1 MTLLLVRLGEW
12 ILRRLLWLALFGGIA
27 IAGFAFY
34 LYLQENLYSETWRQ
48 NRLIEISLRKEQLIY
63 VSEQTAEQLTSLQQE
78 VDTLSSSLRKQ
89 QEEIVR
95 RKEQLE
101 ALVKLWNRV
110 ERLWSQEANEQYRRE
125 QLRLED
131 LERQQHRQY
140 RLFDVRRQENMAIE
154 KDLEA
159 LQDEIQA
166 LNYEQLQLEAARSQV
181 VHYLKLSYQ
190 RILPSI
196 LLAAVLIWI
205 APLIWKLFRYYLV
218 APLLLLGKP
227 IRLRKEPCPPPSL
240 QPRNVSQVL
249 NISPGEH
256 AMVKPEFLQASDESL
271 RRRTRWLLDW
281 HIPFTSMACRL
292 AMLVELRNRTPDFG
306 GILTVSSQ
314 EKIDI
319 ELTTLHLPEN
329 GRLIL
334 RPRYLAAVAKQQSH
348 PMRIRRHWRLF
359 HIHSWLT
366 LQFRYFEFEG
376 PCRLVLWG
384 SRGIRMETLQRRTE
398 FFPEARP
405 PHPKPPLLHTEEFS
419 TARRTNKHATVG
431 FTPDLAC
438 HSARAETFW
447 AYARGQNPL
456 FDDLFIG
463 EGIFLCQEVSTR
475 AEKGMLRR
483 WSESFW
489 DGFLKLFGW

>member
-34 LYLQENLYSETWRQ
+34 LYLQENLYSESWRQ
-48 NRLIEISLRKEQLIY
+48 NRLVEIN
-63 VSEQTAEQLTSLQQE
+63 
-78 VDTLSSSLRKQ
+78 LRKQ
-89 QEEIVR
+89 QLVHLSEQTDQQLSNLKQEVNKLSTDLRERQKEIVR
-95 RKEQLE
+95 RKEQLD

-125 QLRLED
+125 QLRLEN

-140 RLFDVRRQENMAIE
+140 RLFDVRRQETQVVE
-154 KDLEA
+154 EDLNA
-159 LQDEIQA
+159 LQDEVQA

-181 VHYLKLSYQ
+181 VHYLRISYQ
-190 RILPSI
+190 RILPTI

-205 APLIWKLFRYYLV
+205 TPLIWKVFRYYLV

-227 IRLRKEPCPPPSL
+227 IRLRREHCPLPRLS
-240 QPRNVSQVL
+240 PRNVSQIL
-249 NISPGEH
+249 NLAPGEH

-281 HIPFTSMACRL
+281 HIPFTSMACSL
-292 AMLVELRNRTPDFG
+292 AMITELRNRTEDFG

-314 EKIDI
+314 EKVDI
-319 ELTTLHLPEN
+319 ELTALQLPEK

-334 RPRYLAAVAKQQSH
+334 RPRYLAAVAKQQTH

-384 SRGIRMETLQRRTE
+384 SRGVRMETLRRPAELFGEETASLE
-398 FFPEARP
+398 TVNSPAIK
-405 PHPKPPLLHTEEFS
+405 PHQ
-419 TARRTNKHATVG
+419 ARRTNKHATIG
-431 FTPDLAC
+431 FTPDLAY

-463 EGIFLCQEVSTR
+463 EGVFLCQEVSTP
-475 AEKGMLRR
+475 AEKGLLRR